1 MAGLMFFKDVTEQ
14 QAVATV
20 TNSARQKAALLRPL
34 SKVTNSTVEQWAAW
48 NLIIVDRVFFFL
60 LHISTMQ
67 VCLTWAAALDAVVLY
82 FCSSTC
88 SASASASVSRNSE
101 CQIKINSM

>member
-48 NLIIVDRVFFFL
+48 NLIIVDRVFFFYFTFQQCKFVWPEQP
-60 LHISTMQ
+60 HWMQ
-67 VCLTWAAALDAVVLY
+67 SCFIFAQVPAQRVLQRVY
-82 FCSSTC
+82 QGTLN
-88 SASASASVSRNSE
+88 V
-101 CQIKINSM
+101 KLK